1 MPVTVRIRNVQSIR
15 DATLR
20 VEGFTVVTGPNNS
33 GKTASQRAVRG
44 VFTNAS
50 PGPLVRHG
58 ESHLT
63 VDLTF
68 GDGRTVKWEKGEK
81 VNRYT
86 VDGKVLSTVG
96 RGAPAEVAALGV
108 GEVKAGSDRL
118 WPQIAEQFGGVL
130 FLVDRPGSVVAEA
143 LSDVDKVGRFTEAL
157 RLAESDRRSVGA
169 ELKVR
174 RADLLAAEQELAGF
188 DTLPGAASQVGQAEQ
203 ALADAAST
211 GADLKVLHDLSARK
225 QAANQEI
232 SHLSAA
238 PVGVVPTTDEV
249 FLVEGVR
256 SRVLEASRLLG
267 ERTRYLREV
276 ERFAQVSSLVSVPD
290 VLSALMSKS
299 DLAGLSGLF
308 DRLTSARAQG
318 DRAQRNRDGATS
330 LVKVPSS
337 EVFDRVSRAKD
348 MLADMAN
355 CSIRN
360 NNARAELAA
369 ATRELE
375 AAKKNL
381 ALLTEEVGTL
391 LGNRGECPVC
401 HTFCDTG
408 AGGQHSPASG

>member
-96 RGAPAEVAALGV
+96 RGVPPEVTALGV

-157 RLAESDRRSVGA
+157 RLAESDRRTVGA

-174 RADLLAAEQELAGF
+174 RADVLTAEQELARF
-188 DTLPGAASQVGQAEQ
+188 DALPTVTSQVGQAEQ
-203 ALADAAST
+203 ALSEADRAEAEAS
-211 GADLKVLHDLSARK
+211 VLLGLSARK
-225 QAANQEI
+225 TRATEEI
-232 SHLSAA
+232 TRLALA
-238 PVGVVPTTDEV
+238 PVGCVPTPDTV
-249 FLVEGVR
+249 LVVGRARAASEGVSQLR
-256 SRVLEASRLLG
+256 D
-267 ERTRYLREV
+267 RYVTLKAEV
-276 ERFAQVSSLVSVPD
+276 ERLAHARTLVVPESQET
-290 VLSALMSKS
+290 VLLQSRLRDMRS
-299 DLAGLSGLF
+299 LF
-308 DRLTSARAQG
+308 DRLTSAHRVAERARRQHE
-318 DRAQRNRDGATS
+318 GAAA
-330 LVKVPSS
+330 VAVPSPEFFARVNKAHGILS
-337 EVFDRVSRAKD
+337 EMAGFSFRRRAASVEVD
-348 MLADMAN
+348 T
-355 CSIRN
+355 
-360 NNARAELAA
+360 

-391 LGNRGECPVC
+391 LGDRGECPVC

-408 AGGQHSPASG
+408 AGGSHSPADG

>member
-86 VDGKVLSTVG
+86 VDGKVLTTVG
-96 RGAPAEVAALGV
+96 RGAPAEVTALGV
-108 GEVKAGSDRL
+108 SEVKAGSDRL

-143 LSDVDKVGRFTEAL
+143 LSDVDKVGRLTEAL

-174 RADLLAAEQELAGF
+174 RADVLTAEQELADF
-188 DTLPGAASQVGQAEQ
+188 DTLPDVAVQVAQTEK
-203 ALADAAST
+203 ALLDVEST
-211 GADLKVLHDLSARK
+211 GAETTVLLDLSTRK
-225 QAANQEI
+225 TAANQEI
-232 SHLSAA
+232 SHLSAS
-238 PVGVVPTTDEV
+238 PLDCVPTQDEV
-249 FLVEGVR
+249 FFVEGVR
-256 SRVLEASRLLG
+256 FRVAETWGLLSDHARLKA
-267 ERTRYLREV
+267 EV
-276 ERFAQVSSLVSVPD
+276 EHLSQVSSVVVPDSQDALGFMSSTSDLRAMLDRLVS
-290 VLSALMSKS
+290 AQKQNE
-299 DLAGLSGLF
+299 
-308 DRLTSARAQG
+308 RAQQNH
-318 DRAQRNRDGATS
+318 AGAST
-330 LVKVPSS
+330 VKVPSS
-337 EVFDRVSRAKD
+337 EVFVRLDKAKGI
-348 MLADMAN
+348 LSDMAGFA
-355 CSIRN
+355 SRRKT
-360 NNARAELAA
+360 ALTDLSTAMQ
-369 ATRELE
+369 ELE
-375 AAKKNL
+375 ATKKNL

-391 LGNRGECPVC
+391 LGDRGECPVC
-401 HTFCDTG
+401 RAFCEESK
-408 AGGQHSPASG
+408 HV

>member
-1 MPVTVRIRNVQSIR
+1 MPVTIRIRNVQSIR

-68 GDGRTVKWEKGEK
+68 GDGHTVKWEKGEK

-96 RGAPAEVAALGV
+96 RGAPAEVTALGV
-108 GEVKAGSDRL
+108 HEIKAGSDRL
-118 WPQIAEQFGGVL
+118 WPQIAEQFGGTL
-130 FLVDRPGSVVAEA
+130 FLVDRSGSVVAEA

-174 RADLLAAEQELAGF
+174 RADLFAAEQELAGF
-188 DTLPGAASQVGQAEQ
+188 DTLPGAVSQVERAEQ
-203 ALADAAST
+203 ALAEAESA
-211 GADLKVLHDLSARK
+211 GADLGILRALFNRK
-225 QAANQEI
+225 QAADVDI
-232 SHLSAA
+232 ALLSSA
-238 PVGVVPTTDEV
+238 PVDLVPKDASFAQDARTQAQDVARLVVEHARLSRETKRLAPIHSLVVPD
-249 FLVEGVR
+249 
-256 SRVLEASRLLG
+256 
-267 ERTRYLREV
+267 
-276 ERFAQVSSLVSVPD
+276 PKP
-290 VLSALMSKS
+290 AL
-299 DLAGLSGLF
+299 DLAPELADLRAILG
-308 DRLTSARAQG
+308 RLTAARAQR
-318 DRAQRNRDGATS
+318 DRAQRHNEGAA
-330 LVKVPSS
+330 LVALTPS
-337 EVFDRVSRAKD
+337 EVFARVSKAGGI
-348 MLADMAN
+348 LADMAN
-355 CSIRN
+355 CVTRRGA
-360 NNARAELAA
+360 ARTELAT
-369 ATRELE
+369 ATRDLE

-381 ALLTEEVGTL
+381 ALLTEEVNTL
-391 LGNRGECPVC
+391 LGDRGECPVC

-408 AGGQHSPASG
+408 AGGPHSPANG

>member
-68 GDGRTVKWEKGEK
+68 DDGRTVKWEKGEK

-96 RGAPAEVAALGV
+96 RGAPPEVTALGV

-174 RADLLAAEQELAGF
+174 RTDLLAAEQELAGF
-188 DTLPGAASQVGQAEQ
+188 DTLPTAASCVEQAEQ
-203 ALADAAST
+203 ALADTESI
-211 GADLKVLHDLSARK
+211 GADLAVLTDLSTRK
-225 QAANQEI
+225 QAANADI
-232 SHLSAA
+232 THFSGA
-238 PVGVVPTTDEV
+238 PVGVVPTQDEV
-249 FLVEGVR
+249 YFVEGVR
-256 SRVLEASRLLG
+256 FRVQEASRLLG

-276 ERFAQVSSLVSVPD
+276 ERLAQVSSVVSVPD
-290 VLSALMSKS
+290 TRDAFTAMNNLS
-299 DLAGLSGLF
+299 DLRAIL
-308 DRLTSARAQG
+308 DRLVSARKQEAS
-318 DRAQRNRDGATS
+318 AQRNQDGAS
-330 LVKVPSS
+330 AVRVPPS
-337 EVFDRVSRAKD
+337 EVFVRVDKAKGI
-348 MLADMAN
+348 LADMAN
-355 CSIRN
+355 CASRRKK
-360 NNARAELAA
+360 ALHDLST
-369 ATRELE
+369 ATQELE

-381 ALLTEEVGTL
+381 ALLTKEVNTL
-391 LGNRGECPVC
+391 LGDRGECPVC
-401 HTFCDTG
+401 RAVCDTG
-408 AGGQHSPASG
+408 SGGSHASVDG

>member
-68 GDGRTVKWEKGEK
+68 GDGHSVKWEKGEK

-86 VDGKVLSTVG
+86 VDGKVLTTVG
-96 RGAPAEVAALGV
+96 RGAPAEVTALGV
-108 GEVKAGSDRL
+108 CEVKAGSDRL

-143 LSDVDKVGRFTEAL
+143 LSDVDKVGRLTEAL
-157 RLAESDRRSVGA
+157 RLAESDKRSVGA

-174 RADLLAAEQELAGF
+174 RADVLTAEQELADF
-188 DTLPGAASQVGQAEQ
+188 DTLPDVAVQVAQAEK
-203 ALADAAST
+203 ALLDVEST
-211 GADLKVLHDLSARK
+211 GAETTVLLDLSTRK
-225 QAANQEI
+225 TAANQEI

-238 PVGVVPTTDEV
+238 PLDCVPTQAEVFFVGGVRFRVAETWGLLSEHTRLKAEVESLSQVSSVVVPTSQDALAFMTNTSD
-249 FLVEGVR
+249 LQTMLDR
-256 SRVLEASRLLG
+256 
-267 ERTRYLREV
+267 
-276 ERFAQVSSLVSVPD
+276 LVS
-290 VLSALMSKS
+290 AQKQNE
-299 DLAGLSGLF
+299 
-308 DRLTSARAQG
+308 RAQQHH
-318 DRAQRNRDGATS
+318 AGAST
-330 LVKVPSS
+330 VKVPSS
-337 EVFDRVSRAKD
+337 EVFVRLDKAKGIIS
-348 MLADMAN
+348 DMAGFA
-355 CSIRN
+355 SRRKT
-360 NNARAELAA
+360 ALTDLSTAMQ
-369 ATRELE
+369 ELE
-375 AAKKNL
+375 GTKKNL

-391 LGNRGECPVC
+391 LGDRGECPVC
-401 HTFCDTG
+401 RTFCD
-408 AGGQHSPASG
+408 GGVHV

>member
-1 MPVTVRIRNVQSIR
+1 MSVTVRIRNVQSIR

-188 DTLPGAASQVGQAEQ
+188 DALPTATSQVEQAEQ
-203 ALADAAST
+203 ALAEAESA
-211 GADLKVLHDLSARK
+211 GADLGVLHDLSARK
-225 QAANQEI
+225 QAANQEL
-232 SHLSAA
+232 SHLSTA
-238 PVGVVPTTDEV
+238 PVGVVPTPDEV
-249 FLVEGVR
+249 FFVEGVR

-276 ERFAQVSSLVSVPD
+276 ERLAQVSSVMLPHSRD
-290 VLSALMSKS
+290 ALALMSS
-299 DLAGLSGLF
+299 TRDLQAML
-308 DRLTSARAQG
+308 DRLVSAQKQGERAQQNH
-318 DRAQRNRDGATS
+318 AGAST
-330 LVKVPSS
+330 VKVPSS
-337 EVFDRVSRAKD
+337 EVFARVDKAKGI
-348 MLADMAN
+348 LADMAN
-355 CSIRN
+355 YAARRN
-360 NNARAELAA
+360 TARADIAT

-375 AAKKNL
+375 TVKKNL

-391 LGNRGECPVC
+391 LGDRGECPVC

-408 AGGQHSPASG
+408 AGGQHSPADG

>member
-130 FLVDRPGSVVAEA
+130 FLVDRPGSVIAEA

-188 DTLPGAASQVGQAEQ
+188 DALPNAASQVGQAEQ
-203 ALADAAST
+203 ALADAESA
-211 GADLKVLHDLSARK
+211 GVDLGVLNNLSVRK
-225 QAANQEI
+225 QAADREI
-232 SHLSAA
+232 SRLSAA
-238 PVGVVPTTDEV
+238 PVGVVPTPDEV
-249 FLVEGVR
+249 SLVESVR
-256 SRVLEASRLLG
+256 LQVHEASCLLG

-276 ERFAQVSSLVSVPD
+276 GRLAQVSSLVSVPD
-290 VLSALMSKS
+290 AEHALISMSELS
-299 DLAGLSGLF
+299 GLTGLF
-308 DRLTSARAQG
+308 DRLSSARAREE
-318 DRAQRNRDGATS
+318 RAQRNHDGATN

-337 EVFDRVSRAKD
+337 EVFARVSKAKD

-355 CSIRN
+355 CSVRN
-360 NNARAELAA
+360 NNARADIAT

-381 ALLTEEVGTL
+381 ALLTEEVNTL
-391 LGNRGECPVC
+391 LGSRGECPVC
-401 HTFCDTG
+401 RTFCDTG
-408 AGGQHSPASG
+408 AGGPHPPADG